1 MSDSLQFHGPYSPWK
16 SPGCITG
23 VGSLWLLWGNL
34 PNPVIEPRS
43 PTLQVDSLPAEPQGK
58 PFVSEVACFTTLEGK
73 LLLAIQLL
81 DFKYLF
87 NDKKKVKLKLLSRV

>member
-1 MSDSLQFHGPYSPWK
+1 MGFSRQEYWSALPSP
-16 SPGCITG
+16 SPGD
-23 VGSLWLLWGNL
+23 L